1 MTTPF
6 DQNDAPN
13 DAADGADTPLRFE
26 LMQASDYGRYFLQGR
41 TEVLFHLRAMR
52 QKGALISLYPGEGP
66 RSFLTSLLSI
76 EEDPDALIF
85 DISRHDHDNDAAVAS
100 RRPVFITRVDKVR
113 MQFTVPGLET
123 VMHEGGPA
131 LKCAYPERLLRL
143 QRRDYFRLTA
153 PVNPRINCV
162 LPLCDETGREQ
173 AIEIKLLDISAGG
186 IAVLVPPLGI
196 SFVPDAVFHNVRMA
210 LPEVGEIT
218 TSLKVRNVFSITQ
231 RDGIA
236 HLRAGCEFVDLAPKS
251 AGLLQRFIMKLE
263 RERSLRVGR

>member
-1 MTTPF
+1 MTTPI
-6 DQNDAPN
+6 DHNDAPDDT
-13 DAADGADTPLRFE
+13 DAPLRFE
-26 LMQASDYGRYFLQGR
+26 LMQASDYGKYVLQGR

-66 RSFLTSLLSI
+66 RSFLTTLLAV
-76 EEDPDALIF
+76 EEEPDALIF
-85 DISRHDHDNDAAVAS
+85 DVSRHDHDNAAAVES

-113 MQFTVPGLET
+113 MQFTVPGLEPVT
-123 VMHEGGPA
+123 HDGGPA
-131 LKCAYPERLLRL
+131 LKSTLPERLLRL

-153 PVNPRINCV
+153 PVNPRIHCV
-162 LPLCDETGREQ
+162 LPLRDETGREQ

-231 RDGIA
+231 RDGTA
-236 HLRAGCEFVDLAPKS
+236 HLRAGCEFVNLASKS